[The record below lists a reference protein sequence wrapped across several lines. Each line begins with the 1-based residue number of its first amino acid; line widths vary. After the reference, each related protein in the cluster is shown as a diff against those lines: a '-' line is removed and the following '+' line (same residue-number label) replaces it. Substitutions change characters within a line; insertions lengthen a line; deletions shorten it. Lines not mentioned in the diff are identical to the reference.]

1 MKTTSTTNATMKAEI
16 KIWSAIGH
24 TPITHRSG
32 PYCDVL
38 LEISRE
44 VTNPQEAREIVKE
57 LMRST
62 PSADTA
68 HFDIPEF
75 WNQNTRTGWL
85 KISDAL
91 TDASQSNAVPDAL
104 ND

>member
-1 MKTTSTTNATMKAEI
+1 MKTTPTTNATMKAEI
-16 KIWSAIGH
+16 IIWSAIGH

-32 PYCDVL
+32 PCCDVL
-38 LEISRE
+38 LETARE
-44 VTNPQEAREIVKE
+44 VVNPEEAREIVKE

-62 PSADTA
+62 PGADTA
-68 HFDIPEF
+68 HFDLPEF
-75 WNQNTRTGWL
+75 WNQNTRTGWV

-91 TDASQSNAVPDAL
+91 TAGSQSNAVPDAL

>member
-1 MKTTSTTNATMKAEI
+1 MKTTPTTNATMKAEI
-16 KIWSAIGH
+16 IIWSAIGH

-38 LEISRE
+38 LETVRE
-44 VTNPQEAREIVKE
+44 AANPHEAREIAKE

-62 PSADTA
+62 PGADTA
-68 HFDIPEF
+68 HFDLPEF
-75 WNQNTRTGWL
+75 WNQNTRTGWV

-91 TDASQSNAVPDAL
+91 TAASQSNAMPDAL
-104 ND
+104 NN

>member
-1 MKTTSTTNATMKAEI
+1 MKTTPTTNATMKAEI
-16 KIWSAIGH
+16 IIWSAIGH

-32 PYCDVL
+32 SYCDVL
-38 LEISRE
+38 LETVRE
-44 VTNPQEAREIVKE
+44 VGSPEDAREIVKE

-62 PSADTA
+62 PGADTA
-68 HFDIPEF
+68 HFKLPEF

-91 TDASQSNAVPDAL
+91 TAASQSNAVPDAL